1 MYKMAVFDIDGTL
14 TVRGDEIPDTA
25 LEAIKKLRERGIHCL
40 IATGRER
47 RNMEDILEATGIENY
62 VACNGHYVNYQEEVL
77 YRYTYPKEVTDEVR
91 RICQREGHC
100 YGFSNGEGTFISD
113 LEKLRERF
121 THPMLD
127 RFKVIQGIE
136 EEIENII
143 IFAMENIEDFKVLE
157 EEYNLVP
164 WGDGMYDVLK
174 RDRSKAV
181 GIEEIR
187 RRLGVKQEEI
197 ICFGDGYNDM
207 EMIEYAGMGVAM
219 GNGREE
225 LRKIADYVTDS
236 VDNHG
241 IYNACKKFGLI

>member
-1 MYKMAVFDIDGTL
+1 MYRLAVFDIDGTL
-14 TVRGDEIPDTA
+14 TIRGNEIPETA
-25 LEAIKKLRERGIHCL
+25 LEAIEKLRNSGIHCL

-47 RNMEDILEATGIENY
+47 KNLETILEMTGIENY
-62 VACNGHYVNYQEEVL
+62 VACNGHYVNYQREVL
-77 YRYTYPKEVTDEVR
+77 YRYTYPKEVTEEIKK
-91 RICQREGHC
+91 ICRSKGHC
-100 YGFSNGEGTFISD
+100 YGFSNGDGTFISD
-113 LEKLRERF
+113 LEKLRRKF
-121 THPMLD
+121 SHPMLE
-127 RFKVIQGIE
+127 RVEVTEGIE

-143 IFAMENIEDFKVLE
+143 IFASERIEDFKVLE

-164 WGDGMYDVLK
+164 WGNGMYDVLK
-174 RDRSKAV
+174 RDRSKAA

-187 RRLGVKQEEI
+187 EKLGVKQEEI
-197 ICFGDGYNDM
+197 ICFGDGFNDM

-225 LRKIADYVTDS
+225 LQRIADYVTDS